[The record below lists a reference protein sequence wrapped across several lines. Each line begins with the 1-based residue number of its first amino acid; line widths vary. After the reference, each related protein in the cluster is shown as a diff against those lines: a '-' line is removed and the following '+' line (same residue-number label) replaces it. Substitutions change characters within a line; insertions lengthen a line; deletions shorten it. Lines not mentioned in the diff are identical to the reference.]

1 MILKIISQKEKSIE
15 KPGLNTNINKNK
27 TNNCQGKIIF
37 IVDKIPNNL

>member
-27 TNNCQGKIIF
+27 TNNYKDKIIF